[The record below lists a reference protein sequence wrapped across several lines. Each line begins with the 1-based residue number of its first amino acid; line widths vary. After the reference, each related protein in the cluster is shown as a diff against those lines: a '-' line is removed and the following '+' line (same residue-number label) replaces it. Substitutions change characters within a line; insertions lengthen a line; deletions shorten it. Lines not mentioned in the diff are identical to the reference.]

1 MSDEYQAWI
10 EEHQP
15 TDHGRFVGG
24 SYMTEAEYAAELS
37 DRPTPAQEQ
46 LEAEFRDRQDREAEV
61 EWANAHAAKVRT
73 EKIGQPG
80 WVQFD
85 GRKEGP
91 ARWRTS
97 TNKEIQDR
105 ARMRGAVDTR
115 ADAID
120 RKRRAD
126 ALPGIKHFHEREYLN
141 GRISNNT
148 RYEAHGRMWRE
159 EEDRSR

>member
-1 MSDEYQAWI
+1 MSDEYQAWL

-37 DRPTPAQEQ
+37 DRPTPAQE
-46 LEAEFRDRQDREAEV
+46 EAEAKFLERQDREAEV

-91 ARWRTS
+91 ARWHVS

-105 ARMRGAVDTR
+105 ARLRGAVDPQ
-115 ADAID
+115 ADKID
-120 RKRRAD
+120 QKRRSEL
-126 ALPGIKHFHEREYLN
+126 LPGIKHFHEREYRN
-141 GRISNNT
+141 GRISNET
-148 RYEAHGRMWRE
+148 RFNAHDRMERNGEEWGR
-159 EEDRSR
+159 